1 LPPTFFL
8 KDSEELIHL
17 LLSGG
22 AIDYFL
28 YGDKGEAMALMALM
42 ALMAF
47 KETIMLTLWKDS
59 PIQIDAHIQ

>member
-42 ALMAF
+42 AF

-59 PIQIDAHIQ
+59 P

>member
-1 LPPTFFL
+1 L

-22 AIDYFL
+22 VIDYFL
-28 YGDKGEAMALMALM
+28 YGDKGEAMALL
-42 ALMAF
+42 AF

-59 PIQIDAHIQ
+59 PIQIDGHIQ

>member
-42 ALMAF
+42 AF

-59 PIQIDAHIQ
+59 PIQIDGHIQ